1 LSRSSGGLLNESTKQ
16 RVLIRRI
23 LKGIV
28 ALVFLGLFGFSA
40 LLMSLWLEHRSEI
53 ALPKPTGQVAV
64 GRTLYDWVDDQALD
78 PLAPAGT
85 KRELLVWVW
94 YPAAALSSEKIAEYV
109 PDATRQAVEHDRG
122 PLLRLLTRDL
132 SKVHTHSLRDA
143 DVSQQKRS
151 YPVVIM
157 RAGASLEVWNYSTLA
172 EELASH
178 DYVVVGIDAP
188 YRAFV
193 VAFPDGRVIR
203 RLPENNPELCI
214 GRVGEEQARCVN
226 RILTAWTSDIGYVL
240 DRLGQLNKSDP
251 SAKFTG
257 RLDMTRMGVFGHSFG
272 GAQAAQ
278 FCSQDS
284 RCKAGIDVDGSLHG
298 SVIQSGIPT
307 PFMFLGSSEGDFS
320 PSAEVRQ
327 IEADIRSVYDRL
339 PPNGRLRVSI
349 RGANHFTFSDDGA
362 LLRSHAF
369 RWVLGRIGKLG
380 IDGPRQL
387 AVTSYC
393 IRSFFDT
400 YLKQTT
406 ASEPTISSSLYP
418 EIQVVE

>member
-1 LSRSSGGLLNESTKQ
+1 MNESTKQ
-16 RVLIRRI
+16 RRLIRGTLRV
-23 LKGIV
+23 IV
-28 ALVFLGLFGFSA
+28 ALLSLGLFAAGA
-40 LLMSLWLEHRSEI
+40 LLMSLWLEHRREI
-53 ALPKPTGQVAV
+53 ALPKPTGQFAV
-64 GRTLYDWVDDQALD
+64 GRILYDWVDDQALD

-85 KRELLVWVW
+85 KRELLVWLW
-94 YPAAALSSEKIAEYV
+94 YPAVASSSEEVAEYV
-109 PDATRQAVEHDRG
+109 PDETRHAVEHDRG
-122 PLLRLLTRDL
+122 PLLNLLTKDL
-132 SKVHTHSLRDA
+132 SKVHAHSLRDA
-143 DVSQQKRS
+143 DVSQQQRS

-172 EELASH
+172 EDLASH
-178 DYVVVGIDAP
+178 GYVVAGIDAP

-226 RILTAWTSDIGYVL
+226 RILTAWTSDIGFVL

-251 SAKFTG
+251 SGKFTG
-257 RLDMTRMGVFGHSFG
+257 RLDMTRVGVYGHSFG

-278 FCSQDS
+278 FCSRDS

-298 SVIQSGIPT
+298 SVIDTGIPT
-307 PFMFLGSSEGDFS
+307 PFMFLESGEGDFS
-320 PSAEVRQ
+320 SSAEVRQ
-327 IEADIRSVYDRL
+327 IEADIKSVYDRL

-362 LLRSHAF
+362 LLRSHVF
-369 RWVLGRIGKLG
+369 RWVLRRVGKLG

-393 IRSFFDT
+393 IRSFFDR
-400 YLKQTT
+400 YLQQTT
-406 ASEPTISSSLYP
+406 HSEPTISFSLYP

>member
-1 LSRSSGGLLNESTKQ
+1 VVLLNESTKK
-16 RVLIRRI
+16 RNLVRRI

-28 ALVFLGLFGFSA
+28 ALVLFGLLGVSA
-40 LLMSLWLEHRSEI
+40 LLMWLWLERRNEI
-53 ALPKPTGQVAV
+53 ALPKPTGQFAV
-64 GRTLYDWVDDQALD
+64 GRTVYDWVDDQKLD
-78 PLAPAGT
+78 PLAPTGS

-94 YPAAALSSEKIAEYV
+94 YPAAASSSRNIAEYV
-109 PDATRQAVEHDRG
+109 PDATRQAVEHDRA
-122 PLLRLLTRDL
+122 PLLRLLTKDL

-143 DVSQQKRS
+143 DVSPQQRS
-151 YPVVIM
+151 YPVVVM

-172 EELASH
+172 EDLASH
-178 DYVVVGIDAP
+178 GYVVVGIDAP

-214 GRVGEEQARCVN
+214 GRVGEEQARCVD
-226 RILTAWTSDIGYVL
+226 RILTAWTSDIGNVL
-240 DRLGQLNKSDP
+240 DRLGQLNTSDP
-251 SAKFTG
+251 SGNFTG
-257 RLDMTRMGVFGHSFG
+257 RLDMTRVGVFGHSFG

-298 SVIQSGIPT
+298 SVVQSGIPT
-307 PFMFLGSSEGDFS
+307 PFMFLGSGEGDFS
-320 PSAEVRQ
+320 SRAEVRLV
-327 IEADIRSVYDRL
+327 EADIKSVYDRL

-362 LLRSHAF
+362 LLRSHTF
-369 RWVLGRIGKLG
+369 RWILRKISKLG

-393 IRSFFDT
+393 IRSFFDA

-406 ASEPTISSSLYP
+406 VFRPTISSSLYP
-418 EIQVVE
+418 EIQILE

>member
-1 LSRSSGGLLNESTKQ
+1 
-16 RVLIRRI
+16 
-23 LKGIV
+23 
-28 ALVFLGLFGFSA
+28 
-40 LLMSLWLEHRSEI
+40 
-53 ALPKPTGQVAV
+53 
-64 GRTLYDWVDDQALD
+64 
-78 PLAPAGT
+78 
-85 KRELLVWVW
+85 
-94 YPAAALSSEKIAEYV
+94 
-109 PDATRQAVEHDRG
+109 
-122 PLLRLLTRDL
+122 
-132 SKVHTHSLRDA
+132 
-143 DVSQQKRS
+143 
-151 YPVVIM
+151 M

-172 EELASH
+172 EDLASH
-178 DYVVVGIDAP
+178 GYVVVGIDAP

-203 RLPENNPELCI
+203 RLPDNNPELCI

-240 DRLGQLNKSDP
+240 DRLGQLDKSDP
-251 SAKFTG
+251 SGKFTG
-257 RLDMTRMGVFGHSFG
+257 RLDITRMGVFGHSFG

-284 RCKAGIDVDGSLHG
+284 RCKAGIDLDGSLHG
-298 SVIQSGIPT
+298 SVIDTGIPI
-307 PFMFLGSSEGDFS
+307 PFMFLLSGEGDFS
-320 PSAEVRQ
+320 SSAEVRQ

-369 RWVLGRIGKLG
+369 RWVLRRIGKLG

>member
-1 LSRSSGGLLNESTKQ
+1 MKELTKQ
-16 RVLIRRI
+16 RGLVRRI
-23 LKGIV
+23 LKGIL
-28 ALVFLGLFGFSA
+28 ALVFLGLLGVSA
-40 LLMSLWLEHRSEI
+40 ALMSLWLEHRREI
-53 ALPKPTGQVAV
+53 ALPDPTGQFAV
-64 GRTLYDWVDDQALD
+64 GRTLYDWVDDQTLD

-94 YPAAALSSEKIAEYV
+94 YPAAASSGKIAEYV
-109 PDATRQAVEHDRG
+109 PDATQRAVERDRG
-122 PLLRLLTRDL
+122 PLLRFLTKDL

-143 DVSQQKRS
+143 DVSQQQRS
-151 YPVVIM
+151 YPVAIM

-172 EELASH
+172 EDLASH
-178 DYVVVGIDAP
+178 GYVVVGIDAP
-188 YRAFV
+188 YRVFV

-214 GRVGEEQARCVN
+214 GRVGQEHARCVN
-226 RILTAWTSDIGYVL
+226 RILTDWTSDIGYVL

-251 SAKFTG
+251 SSKFTG
-257 RLDMTRMGVFGHSFG
+257 RLDMTRVGVFGHSFG

-298 SVIQSGIPT
+298 SVIDTGIPT
-307 PFMFLGSSEGDFS
+307 PFMFLGSGEGDFS
-320 PSAEVRQ
+320 SSAEVRQ
-327 IEADIRSVYDRL
+327 IETDIKSVYDRL

-362 LLRSHAF
+362 LLRSHVF
-369 RWVLGRIGKLG
+369 RWVLRRIGKLG

-387 AVTSYC
+387 AVASYC

-406 ASEPTISSSLYP
+406 HSGPTISSSLY
-418 EIQVVE
+418 EEVQVVE

>member
-1 LSRSSGGLLNESTKQ
+1 MNELIQ
-16 RVLIRRI
+16 PQGLIRRM
-23 LKGIV
+23 LKGMAV
-28 ALVFLGLFGFSA
+28 LAFLA
-40 LLMSLWLEHRSEI
+40 LLGVLALFASLWLERRSEVT
-53 ALPKPTGQVAV
+53 LPKPTGSFPV
-64 GRTLYDWVDDQALD
+64 GRTLYDWVDDQKLD
-78 PLAPAGT
+78 LLAPAGA

-94 YPAAALSSEKIAEYV
+94 YPAAAEPSSGKIAEYV
-109 PDATRQAVEHDRG
+109 PDATRKAVERDRS
-122 PLLRLLTRDL
+122 PMLNLLTRDL
-132 SKVHTHSLRDA
+132 SRVHTHSLLDA
-143 DVSQQKRS
+143 DVSPQQRS

-157 RAGASLEVWNYSTLA
+157 RAGASLEIWNYSTLA
-172 EELASH
+172 EDLASH
-178 DYVVVGIDAP
+178 GYFVVGIDAP

-193 VAFPDGRVIR
+193 VAFPDGRVVR

-214 GRVGEEQARCVN
+214 GRAGEEQARCVN
-226 RILTAWTSDIGYVL
+226 RFLAAWTADIGYVL
-240 DRLGQLNKSDP
+240 DRLGQLNTSDP
-251 SAKFTG
+251 SDRFTG
-257 RLDMTRMGVFGHSFG
+257 RLDMTRVGIFGHSFG

-298 SVIQSGIPT
+298 SVVQSGIPT
-307 PFMFLGSSEGDFS
+307 PFMFLGSGEGDFS
-320 PSAEVRQ
+320 SSAEVRQ
-327 IEADIRSVYDRL
+327 VEADIKSVYDRL
-339 PPNGRLRVSI
+339 PPNGRLRLSI

-369 RWVLGRIGKLG
+369 RWVLRRIGKLR

-406 ASEPTISSSLYP
+406 ASEATISSSLYP

>member
-1 LSRSSGGLLNESTKQ
+1 MDRPPVAKPRSLFRRMLRGFAALAITGVLLVAGLLLALWVE
-16 RVLIRRI
+16 RRTQI
-23 LKGIV
+23 T
-28 ALVFLGLFGFSA
+28 
-40 LLMSLWLEHRSEI
+40 
-53 ALPKPTGQVAV
+53 LPVPSGPFAV
-64 GRTLYDWVDDQALD
+64 GRSVYDWVDDQALD

-94 YPAAALSSEKIAEYV
+94 YPAAAPSSARIADYV

-122 PLLRLLTRDL
+122 PLLRLLTKDL

-143 DVSQQKRS
+143 GVSPQERS
-151 YPVVIM
+151 YPVAIM
-157 RAGASLEVWNYSTLA
+157 RAGASLEIWNYSTLA
-172 EELASH
+172 EDLASQG
-178 DYVVVGIDAP
+178 YVVVGIDAP

-193 VAFPDGRVIR
+193 LAFPDGRVIR

-251 SAKFTG
+251 SGKFTG
-257 RLDMTRMGVFGHSFG
+257 RLDMTRVGVFGHSFG

-320 PSAEVRQ
+320 SSAEVRQ

-362 LLRSHAF
+362 LLRSQAF
-369 RWVLGRIGKLG
+369 RWVLHRIGKLG
-380 IDGPRQL
+380 IDGRRQL
-387 AVTSYC
+387 VITAYC
-393 IRSFFDT
+393 VHTFFDT
-400 YLKQTT
+400 YLKQ
-406 ASEPTISSSLYP
+406 AGNAPPEIAFRLYP
-418 EIQVVE
+418 ELQALQ